1 MKVLIIDYGM
11 GNLGSVKTAVKV
23 LGFKA
28 DIVNAPQ
35 LIKGAD
41 KIILPGVGSFSDAMS
56 ELKNNN
62 WFDPLSEHVF
72 NEQKPILGICLGMQL
87 LATTGQE
94 GGQTEGLDF
103 IPGQVSHLTK
113 LGCEKPIPH
122 VGWNDTHVKN
132 KSILFKGIESGN
144 DFFYVHSYGFLPSN
158 PSAISS
164 IVNYDG
170 EIVASIEKDN
180 VFGTQFHPE
189 KSSKAGLKLLKN
201 FLDL

>member
-1 MKVLIIDYGM
+1 MKLDLCI
-11 GNLGSVKTAVKV
+11 
-23 LGFKA
+23 
-28 DIVNAPQ
+28 
-35 LIKGAD
+35 
-41 KIILPGVGSFSDAMS
+41 
-56 ELKNNN
+56 LKNYHPDCGVEVMENV
-62 WFDPLSEHVF
+62 PKKAQV
-72 NEQKPILGICLGMQL
+72 IIVGGGIIGCSV
-87 LATTGQE
+87 AY
-94 GGQTEGLDF
+94 
-103 IPGQVSHLTK
+103 HLTK

-122 VGWNDTHVKN
+122 VGWNDTDVKN

-144 DFFYVHSYGFLPSN
+144 DFFYVHSYCFLPSN

-164 IVNYDG
+164 IVNYDA